1 MKRILV
7 ACEESQVVTKA
18 FRALGHEA
26 FSCDLLEAS
35 GGHPEWHF
43 QTDVVSLLR
52 EGRDWDML
60 IGFPPCDHLCV
71 SGAKWFKQKIA
82 DGRQQQGIE
91 LFMALATAD
100 VPQVAIENPVGIM
113 STRWRKPDQIIQ
125 PWQFGHEAQK
135 MTCLWLRNLPLL
147 KATEVVGRGERRL
160 MPNGSLMPV
169 WIGNAKVSTRKQVR
183 SRTFDG
189 IANAM
194 AAQWGS
200 LMTSTHLQMTLV

>member
-26 FSCDLLEAS
+26 FSCDVLEAS

-43 QTDVVSLLR
+43 QTDVVALLR

-71 SGAKWFKQKIA
+71 SGAKWFGQKIA

-91 LFMALATAD
+91 FFMALATAD

-113 STRWRKPDQIIQ
+113 SRRWRPPDQIIQ
-125 PWQFGHEAQK
+125 PWQFGDEAQK
-135 MTCLWLRNLPLL
+135 TTCLWLRNLPLL
-147 KATEVVGRGERRL
+147 KATHVVGKGERRL
-160 MPNGSLMPV
+160 MPNGTLRPAWMDDV
-169 WIGNAKVSTRKQVR
+169 KACTRKQVR
-183 SRTFDG
+183 SRTFQG
-189 IANAM
+189 IGNAM
-194 AAQWGS
+194 ATQWGTFMAGS
-200 LMTSTHLQMTLV
+200 LFQMKMW

>member
-200 LMTSTHLQMTLV
+200 LMTITHLQMTLV

>member
-1 MKRILV
+1 M
-7 ACEESQVVTKA
+7 TKA

-71 SGAKWFKQKIA
+71 SGAKWFGQKIA
-82 DGRQQQGIE
+82 DGRQQQGIN

-125 PWQFGHEAQK
+125 PWQFGDEAQK
-135 MTCLWLRNLPLL
+135 TTCLWLRGLPTLR
-147 KATEVVGRGERRL
+147 ATKIVGRGVIQVLKSGKRL
-160 MPNGSLMPV
+160 PE
-169 WIGNAKVSTRKQVR
+169 WYSTAPKHSRKQVR

-200 LMTSTHLQMTLV
+200 LITSTHVQMTLV